1 MKTILYKENT
11 RGHAY
16 HGWLDSKHTFSF
28 ANYFNPERMNFG
40 LLRVVNDDKVIG
52 GEGFGTHPH
61 DNMEIV
67 SIPLAGALAH
77 RDSMG
82 HGETIQSGEI
92 QVMSAGTGITHSEF
106 NANEHIP
113 VEFFQ
118 IWVFP
123 RAQGLKPRYDQK
135 GFDFDQKRNDLTL
148 VVSPDGAEDSLWVNQ
163 DVWFSIG
170 NFDKD
175 KRKTYQSKKD
185 GNGVFAMV
193 IEGSFEVAGTKLDR
207 RDAIG
212 IWDVDSFDI
221 KSLSDNARI
230 LLIDVPMDM

>member
-1 MKTILYKENT
+1 MKTILFKEGT

-28 ANYFNPERMNFG
+28 ARYFNPNRMNFG
-40 LLRVVNDDKVIG
+40 LLRVVNDDRVVG

-67 SIPLAGALAH
+67 SIPLSGGLAH
-77 RDSMG
+77 KDSMG
-82 HGETIQSGEI
+82 HEEIIRPGEI
-92 QVMSAGTGITHSEF
+92 QVMSAGTGITHSEY
-106 NANEHIP
+106 NAHHDRD

-123 RAQGLKPRYDQK
+123 RAEGLKPRYDQK
-135 GFDFDQKRNDLTL
+135 AFDFDKKRNDLTL
-148 VVSPDGAEDSLWVNQ
+148 IVSPDGNEESLWVNQ

-170 NFDKD
+170 NFDNGHSNS
-175 KRKTYQSKKD
+175 YQVKKE

-193 IEGSFEVAGTKLDR
+193 IEGEFEVAGTKLDR

-212 IWDVDSFDI
+212 IYDTDSFEL
-221 KSLSDNARI
+221 KALSDNARI
-230 LLIDVPMDM
+230 LLIDVPMN